1 MDFSNTWLFISIS
14 FLLLISP
21 GPNTIYVIT
30 QGLNHGR
37 HSAMHVVFGA
47 SFGDMAQVLLTFFGL
62 ATLFQTSAWAFY
74 IVKDIGAIYLF
85 YIGIKCFLTRSILI
99 ETTSAKANKNLILTG
114 FLTSALNPKTTLFFL
129 SFLPQFIDINSD
141 HAQQEVLFLGIIFVS
156 LGFLVMSTYA
166 MVSGKLQTWITKNE
180 NIQKYFSRFTGA
192 IFILFGLRLFMSE
205 SK

>member
-1 MDFSNTWLFISIS
+1 MDYSNTWLFISIS

-37 HSAMHVVFGA
+37 NSAMQVVFGA

-62 ATLFQTSAWAFY
+62 ATLFQTSAWTFY
-74 IVKDIGAIYLF
+74 IVKDIGAMYLF
-85 YIGIKCFLTRSILI
+85 YIGLKCFFTKSILI
-99 ETTSAKANKNLILTG
+99 ETTSVKTNKSLILTG

-141 HAQQEVLFLGIIFVS
+141 QAQQEVLFLGIIFVS

-192 IFILFGLRLFMSE
+192 IFILFGLRLFMAE

>member
-1 MDFSNTWLFISIS
+1 MDYSNTWLFISIS

-37 HSAMHVVFGA
+37 NSAMQVVFGA

-99 ETTSAKANKNLILTG
+99 ETTSVKANKKLIFTG

-141 HAQQEVLFLGIIFVS
+141 HAQQQILFLGAIFVS
-156 LGFLVMSTYA
+156 LGFLVMSIYA
-166 MVSGKLQTWITKNE
+166 MLSGKLQTWITKNE

-192 IFILFGLRLFMSE
+192 IFILFGLRLFMAE

>member
-37 HSAMHVVFGA
+37 NSAMHVVFGA
-47 SFGDMAQVLLTFFGL
+47 SFGDMAQVLFTFFGL

-74 IVKDIGAIYLF
+74 IVKDIGAIYLL
-85 YIGIKCFLTRSILI
+85 YIGIKCFLTRNILI
-99 ETTSAKANKNLILTG
+99 ETTSVKANKNLILTG

-141 HAQQEVLFLGIIFVS
+141 HAQQQILFLGAIFVS
-156 LGFLVMSTYA
+156 LGFLVMSIYA
-166 MVSGKLQTWITKNE
+166 MLSGKLQTWITKNE

-192 IFILFGLRLFMSE
+192 IFILFGLRLFMAE